1 MQEQYQTTRRGAAS
15 SERSGIG
22 MAGGRGRLNGK
33 TRRARSQGLPVGVE
47 SRHSVR
53 MQSLVGQ
60 RVPLHHAPCCLGR
73 WCDTVTCQPPALRVI
88 DLLECWARRNAGD
101 STDQLQS
108 DVMCVS
114 DGRKGDRATGENAG
128 ARACIH
134 RSSCEVPPTTSN
146 FASCDNALRYI
157 VSCPTSD
164 SKGGV
169 HSRDDRRWAC
179 RFGNAAGKASKAQAV
194 ELNP

>member
-1 MQEQYQTTRRGAAS
+1 MGRRAAPARKACQSVSSRAIAYVCSRSSANACRSITPRAAS
-15 SERSGIG
+15 ADGAIQSRASRPRFASSTCLSAGQG
-22 MAGGRGRLNGK
+22 AMPATAQTNCKATSCASAMAGKEIG
-33 TRRARSQGLPVGVE
+33 Q
-47 SRHSVR
+47 
-53 MQSLVGQ
+53 LV
-60 RVPLHHAPCCLGR
+60 
-73 WCDTVTCQPPALRVI
+73 
-88 DLLECWARRNAGD
+88 
-101 STDQLQS
+101 
-108 DVMCVS
+108 
-114 DGRKGDRATGENAG
+114 KKAG

-179 RFGNAAGKASKAQAV
+179 RFGNAAGKASKSQAV